1 MPSHIVNI
9 RSEDDIYMALSVARH
24 CMKQLGF
31 SELNQQKV
39 LVSVSELTRNILDHA
54 GGRGEFTCD
63 IIGNGIQITVTDKGP
78 GISGVAEILNG
89 GKRSSSSGGLGLGLA
104 GVNRLMDEFQIET
117 SGEGTRI
124 IATKWA

>member
-24 CMKQLGF
+24 CMKKLDF
-31 SELNQQKV
+31 NELNQQKV

-54 GGRGEFTCD
+54 GGRGEFVCEL
-63 IIGNGIQITVTDKGP
+63 IEKGLRVTVTDKGP
-78 GISGVAEILNG
+78 GIPYVDDILS
-89 GKRSSSSGGLGLGLA
+89 GKRSSTSGGLGLGLS

-117 SGEGTRI
+117 SREGTKI
-124 IATKWA
+124 IATKRA